1 MEEKDLI
8 RKLKLKDEE
17 SFKFLVEKY
26 KNKVYNTSLSI
37 IQNSEDAEDLSQEV
51 FIQIFKSI
59 NSFKQKSSLSTWIY
73 RITLSKS
80 FEYIR
85 FKRRKKRFSILVNF
99 FRKDGS
105 IINIPEF
112 EHPGVL
118 LEKKE
123 DSKLLFEAI
132 DKLNYE
138 QKTAYILK
146 NIEGLSYKKISKIMN
161 KSTSA
166 IESLIFRAKKK
177 LKIELKKKLN
187 SKK

>member
-80 FEYIR
+80 FEYIKDIKFIISNYTSNDITR
-85 FKRRKKRFSILVNF
+85 FVPDKNCTE
-99 FRKDGS
+99 
-105 IINIPEF
+105 INE
-112 EHPGVL
+112 
-118 LEKKE
+118 
-123 DSKLLFEAI
+123 
-132 DKLNYE
+132 
-138 QKTAYILK
+138 
-146 NIEGLSYKKISKIMN
+146 
-161 KSTSA
+161 
-166 IESLIFRAKKK
+166 
-177 LKIELKKKLN
+177 
-187 SKK
+187 